1 MKAFFYS
8 CRLREKLLL
17 TGFLLLAAAIWLS
30 SEARR
35 GTARWREWRATARV
49 LQNQRDTIDH
59 RAATEAAL
67 TRAAAHLDPARTF
80 NSGTLVG
87 ELSRITDQLGV
98 SATSASEIIGTER
111 SGQLAV
117 NTVNCT
123 VRNISLSALL
133 SLVAELDKRAPYIGI
148 EQFMLNV
155 APNGALTVS
164 LRISS
169 VEVVR

>member
-1 MKAFFYS
+1 MKAFFYG

-30 SEARR
+30 SEVRR
-35 GTARWREWRATARV
+35 GTAQWRDWRKTAR
-49 LQNQRDTIDH
+49 LLKNQQETINH

-67 TRAAAHLDPARTF
+67 TQAAAHLDPARTF

-98 SATSASEIIGTER
+98 RAGTASEIIGTER
-111 SGQLAV
+111 SGELAV
-117 NTVNCT
+117 NTINCT
-123 VRNISLSALL
+123 VRNISQAALL
-133 SLVAELDKRAPYIGI
+133 NLVAELDRRSPYIGI
-148 EQFMLNV
+148 EQFMLSV

-169 VEVVR
+169 VEIVR